1 MLLKF
6 QELVDM
12 AAKLRSKDGGCPWD
26 QKQTIESLKKC
37 ILEEA
42 AEVGEAIDEGDAKH
56 IEEELGDLLF
66 NMVLIAQIASEQG
79 DFDMKGV
86 LEKIGEKIV
95 SRHTWVFGTDKASTA
110 EEAVALWKKNKAK
123 EKGK

>member
-1 MLLKF
+1 
-6 QELVDM
+6 M

-26 QKQTIESLKKC
+26 QKQTVESLKKC

-42 AEVGEAIDEGDAKH
+42 AEVAEAIDEGDAKH

-66 NMVLIAQIASEQG
+66 NMVLIAQIASEKG

-86 LEKIGEKIV
+86 LERIGEKII
-95 SRHTWVFGTDKASTA
+95 SRHTWVFGTDKASTP
-110 EEAVALWKKNKAK
+110 EEAVALWMKNKEK
-123 EKGK
+123 ERKN